1 MIRLGHIDY
10 SNCFPVHARLLAE
23 GAPEGVEIVAG
34 VPSELNARLASGEI
48 DVGPCSSIEYARHAG
63 EYVLLPELSIS
74 SDGPVGSI
82 LLESALPLASLGG
95 REVAVAS
102 ASATS
107 VVLLR
112 ALLELRLGIEPVL
125 RSWDQ
130 GADPDPVAEGAAA
143 ALRIG
148 DSALKRRVPEGRHVL
163 DLGDAWR
170 AWTGLPFVFAVWQTT
185 RPVDD
190 AESIRCHGRLLESR
204 AWFHAH
210 EAELARSQ
218 AATFGVPA
226 DRLSAY
232 WRSLR
237 YTLGERE
244 RRGLERFHA
253 LAVQLGEAPV
263 APPLRFLT
271 VARPS
276 SPAG

>member
-10 SNCFPVHARLLAE
+10 SNCFPVHARLLTE

-34 VPSELNARLASGEI
+34 LPNELNARLATGEV
-48 DVGPCSSIEYARHAG
+48 DVAPCSSIEYARHAR

-82 LLESALPLASLGG
+82 LLESALPPESLDG
-95 REVAVAS
+95 REVAVPT

-130 GADPDPVAEGAAA
+130 GADPDPVSAGAAA

-148 DSALKRRVPEGRHVL
+148 DIALKRRVPEGRHVL
-163 DLGDAWR
+163 DLGEAWR

-185 RPVDD
+185 RPADD
-190 AESIRCHGRLLESR
+190 AESIRLHGRLLESR

-210 EAELARSQ
+210 EPELARTR
-218 AATFGVPA
+218 AASFGLRPE
-226 DRLSAY
+226 RLSAY

-253 LAVQLGEAPV
+253 MAVQLGEAPV
-263 APPLRFLT
+263 APPLRFLS

-276 SPAG
+276 AAAG